1 MGLGEPGGADA
12 KLHFIANEVKL
23 AEGMLK
29 DVDGTLVVTAGQ
41 LTFEGRAK
49 GGLGGTLDGMFTL
62 KSGSG
67 KAADMELD
75 LTVKDMRAGLGMGEG
90 IDPSLVPPTN
100 VEAHIRSSGVSAR
113 QLASSANG
121 QVLLTQGSGK
131 IKSGML
137 GAYGSGVLSQLAGKL
152 NPFSAQ
158 DPFTQLD
165 CTVARVDIVDG
176 IAAVKPVLMQTQ
188 KITVT
193 ADGKVDLHTEDLT
206 VDFNTRP
213 REGIGVSPGM
223 FTNPFIKLEGT
234 LASPRIAIGAKG
246 AMSGAVA
253 VATGGVS
260 VVAQGLADRARG
272 EADACKASLEE
283 AKLLPTPYPP

>member
-1 MGLGEPGGADA
+1 MRSCISSLS
-12 KLHFIANEVKL
+12 EVKL

-29 DVDGTLVVTAGQ
+29 DVDGTLVVEAGQ
-41 LTFEGRAK
+41 MTFEGRAK
-49 GGLGGTLDGMFTL
+49 GGLGGTLDSMFKL
-62 KSGSG
+62 KSTSDR
-67 KAADMELD
+67 AADMELN

-100 VEAHIRSSGVSAR
+100 VEAHLRSSGVSAR

-121 QVLLTQGSGK
+121 QVLLTQGPGK
-131 IKSGML
+131 VKSGLL
-137 GAYGSGVLSQLAGKL
+137 GAYGSGILSQLAGKL

-176 IAAVKPVLMQTQ
+176 HATVKPVLMQTE

-272 EADACKASLEE
+272 EADACKKSLEE
-283 AKLLPTPYPP
+283 ATHPATQVENQEKAGSQN

>member
-1 MGLGEPGGADA
+1 M
-12 KLHFIANEVKL
+12 KLTD
-23 AEGMLK
+23 GMLK
-29 DVDGTLVVTAGQ
+29 DVDGTLVVEASQ
-41 LTFEGRAK
+41 VAFVGRAK
-49 GGLGGTLDGMFTL
+49 GGLGGTLDGTFKLT
-62 KSGSG
+62 STNDR
-67 KAADMELD
+67 AADMEIE
-75 LTVKDMRAGLGMGEG
+75 LTMKDMRVGLGLGEG

-100 VEAHIRSSGVSAR
+100 VEARLRSSGDSAR

-121 QVLLTQGSGK
+121 QVLLTQGPGR
-131 IKSGML
+131 IKSGLL
-137 GAYGSGVLSQLAGKL
+137 GAYGSGILSQLAGKL

-158 DPFTQLD
+158 DPFTKLD

-176 IAAVKPVLMQTQ
+176 HATVKPVLMQSE

-193 ADGKVDLHTEDLT
+193 ADGKVDLHTESLT

-213 REGIGVSPGM
+213 REGIGISPGM

-234 LASPRIAIGAKG
+234 LASPMIAIGAEG

-260 VVAQGLADRARG
+260 VVAKGLADRARG
-272 EADACKASLEE
+272 EADACKKAIEE
-283 AKLLPTPYPP
+283 ATHPEPRADDQEKAGSQN